1 MSTPANAPAG
11 RPGERLAPIVCLE
24 GLSAVGKTTLA
35 AALTRAAG
43 AAVVPELDAGGA
55 PPIPQSAGWFVDRHA
70 ERWGQARA
78 LAARA
83 PLVVVDCD
91 PFKGLWY
98 NQVFAGQGWPGV
110 DAQAPR
116 YRAHVA
122 SGTLA
127 FADLYVVLLATEAQ
141 LWARRAGDATR
152 SRRNFAPNLRLAIP
166 HRDYYQ
172 TLQAAAPERVLL
184 LDTSARDTLAD
195 TVLAAVQRLPP
206 GPPDSAALFERMA
219 RWVAPSAD
227 SAAHIAEG

>member
-1 MSTPANAPAG
+1 MSTTTNTAG
-11 RPGERLAPIVCLE
+11 PPGERLAPIICLE

-35 AALTRAAG
+35 AALARAAG
-43 AAVVPELDAGGA
+43 AAVVPELDASEA
-55 PPIPQSAGWFVDRHA
+55 PPIPESGGWFVDRHA
-70 ERWGQARA
+70 ERWRQARA
-78 LAARA
+78 LAAGA

-98 NQVFAGQGWPGV
+98 NQVFADQGWPGV
-110 DAQAPR
+110 DAQAPC

-172 TLQAAAPERVLL
+172 TLHAAAPERVLL
-184 LDTSARDTLAD
+184 LDTTARDTLAD

-206 GPPDSAALFERMA
+206 GPPDSAGLFERMA
-219 RWVAPSAD
+219 RWVAPPAD
-227 SAAHIAEG
+227 SAPHIAQR